1 MGSLRA
7 IVMELS
13 FWVGIAGLAL
23 TAVLVAGVAALAGS
37 GGVPMSFPLF
47 TLVGV
52 GVLLLAIAVFSGFL
66 AMGVLKKSQPADLL
80 R

>member
-1 MGSLRA
+1 
-7 IVMELS
+7 
-13 FWVGIAGLAL
+13 
-23 TAVLVAGVAALAGS
+23 
-37 GGVPMSFPLF
+37 MSFPVF
-47 TLVGV
+47 ALVGV